1 MPTGDHNP
9 GAVGR
14 VWQAPDASPQ
24 LFEALLE
31 LAHGLDRE
39 QLPALLGR
47 LEQAKA
53 IAFAR
58 LAAVGTGN
66 GTPPVDEL
74 LAVGEAAH
82 RLGVSKD
89 FLYRHHGQYSFTRR
103 EGRKLLFSSVGIDR
117 HIRHTRKVS

>member
-1 MPTGDHNP
+1 MPDT
-9 GAVGR
+9 AR
-14 VWQAPDASPQ
+14 Q
-24 LFEALLE
+24 LFEALLQ

-66 GTPPVDEL
+66 GTPPADEL
-74 LAVGEAAH
+74 VAVGEAAR

-89 FLYRHHGQYSFTRR
+89 FLYRHHGRYSFTRR

-117 HIRHTRKVS
+117 HISHKHKVW